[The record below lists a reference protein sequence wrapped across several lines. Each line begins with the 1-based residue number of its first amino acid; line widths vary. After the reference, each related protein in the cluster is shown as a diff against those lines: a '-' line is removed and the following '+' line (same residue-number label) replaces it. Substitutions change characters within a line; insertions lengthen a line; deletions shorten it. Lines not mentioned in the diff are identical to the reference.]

1 MCLLNACHPD
11 ENLPTAG
18 HLNQKARSDCSPSH
32 AFSSTDASSF
42 SGESQE
48 ILPQQSHGSLLSQF
62 SSNISRTRKDLSLAQ
77 LIVSI
82 WSRVFQVAPM
92 IKNLP
97 GKEGEARDE
106 SSIPRMGRSHE
117 VGNGN
122 SLHFSCLENPTE
134 QSGRLQLMGSQRVG
148 HEWVIEHNGA
158 IEHTCTRS
166 LQVIPSSSG
175 CLQITCLIICFTHLW
190 HFPGPS

>member
-1 MCLLNACHPD
+1 MLVTQMKIYQQQVILTKKPEVTAHLVMHSLPLMLLLFQEKVRRYCHSKA
-11 ENLPTAG
+11 TA
-18 HLNQKARSDCSPSH
+18 LSSPSSLVTS
-32 AFSSTDASSF
+32 AA
-42 SGESQE
+42 QE
-48 ILPQQSHGSLLSQF
+48 KISVWLSLLF
-62 SSNISRTRKDLSLAQ
+62 P
-77 LIVSI
+77 
-82 WSRVFQVAPM
+82 SRVFQVAPM

-106 SSIPRMGRSHE
+106 SSTPRMGRSHE

-175 CLQITCLIICFTHLW
+175 CLQITCLILCFTHLW